1 MKNFTVIAYDIV
13 RDKKRQQ
20 IAGLLEQYGRRV
32 NYSVFEC
39 MLAKKDLERL
49 RKEIGTIVDKRTD
62 AVIYYT
68 LCRDCFS
75 KTAFDGK
82 SCGDINVVEVV

>member
-1 MKNFTVIAYDIV
+1 MKNYTVIAYDIV
-13 RDKKRQQ
+13 HDKKRQR

-39 MLAKKDLERL
+39 MLTKKDMERV
-49 RKEIGTIVDKRTD
+49 RKEIGAIIDKRKDT
-62 AVIYYT
+62 VIYYT

-75 KTAFDGK
+75 KTIIDGE
-82 SCGDINVVEVV
+82 SGADINVVESI